1 MEYTD
6 FLQKTLQDVMSMY
19 KKNRNKQFSLTD
31 FNQPMGLKLNPE
43 NKWIKKAEMIPWSRI
58 EDKYAALFES
68 TTGTVAKPLRMAL
81 GSLMI
86 QKEYDFSDR
95 ALVEQIQENPYF
107 QYFIGLPGFQLEMPF
122 APSLLVE
129 FRKRLTE
136 DILID
141 INELILRGDDDDDLP
156 TSGGGT
162 DEGSDKQENNKGTL
176 ILDATCAPQ
185 NIEFPQDIN
194 LLNEIREKLELI
206 IDSICS
212 RENLNK
218 PRTYRKKARRDYLK
232 LARSKKRTSQR
243 IRKAIRKQL
252 QYIRRDRGYIRQFAA
267 QGYLL
272 GKKETRILKVLDK
285 VYAQQKLMYDNKVH
299 TIENRIVS
307 ISQPYIRP
315 IVRGKSNA
323 QVEFGAKLDLSMVDG
338 FGRIEKISFEAY
350 NESEVLTDVIER
362 YKQRTGHYPERV
374 LADKIYRN
382 RSNLAYCKELC
393 IRLSG
398 PALGR
403 PRKDAVT
410 DKKAEYRDNTDRVEV
425 ERAFSLA
432 KGSYGLG
439 LIRTRL
445 EETTRGSIVLSILV
459 MNINRKLKMFLR
471 LFFISIFSRFN
482 IRTIHRIKIYAVA
495 VTA

>member
-1 MEYTD
+1 
-6 FLQKTLQDVMSMY
+6 MY
-19 KKNRNKQFSLTD
+19 KKNRNKQFNLTD
-31 FNQPMGLKLNPE
+31 FNQPMGLKLDPE
-43 NKWIKKAEMIPWSRI
+43 NKWIKKAEMIPWNRI
-58 EDKYAALFES
+58 EDKYATLFES

-95 ALVEQIQENPYF
+95 ALVEQLQENPYF
-107 QYFIGLPGFQLEMPF
+107 QYFIGLPGFQLETPF

-136 DILID
+136 DILMD
-141 INELILRGDDDDDLP
+141 INELILKGDDDDNQP
-156 TSGGGT
+156 TSSGGA
-162 DEGSDKQENNKGTL
+162 DASSDTQEDNKGTL

-194 LLNEIREKLELI
+194 LLNETREKLEGI
-206 IDSICS
+206 IDAVCS
-212 RENLNK
+212 RENLDK

-232 LARSKKRTSQR
+232 LARSKKRTSHR
-243 IRKAIRKQL
+243 IRKAIRQQL
-252 QYIRRDRGYIRQFAA
+252 QYIRRDRGYISQFEK
-267 QGYLL
+267 QGIVLIEKEVRLL
-272 GKKETRILKVLDK
+272 QVLDK
-285 VYAQQKLMYDNKVH
+285 VYDQQKYMYDNDVH

-315 IVRGKSNA
+315 IVRGKSKA
-323 QVEFGAKLDLSMVDG
+323 QVEFGAKLDLSIVNG

-350 NESEVLTDVIER
+350 NESEVLADVIER
-362 YKQRTGHYPERV
+362 YKQRTGYYPERI

-382 RSNLAYCKELC
+382 RNNLAYCKERS

-403 PRKDAVT
+403 PRKDAVI
-410 DKKAEYRDNTDRVEV
+410 DKKAEFRDNADRVEV

-439 LIRTRL
+439 LIRTKL

-471 LFFISIFSRFN
+471 LIFISMFSRFK
-482 IRTIHRIKIYAVA
+482 IRKLFRIKIYADAVA
-495 VTA
+495 A

>member
-1 MEYTD
+1 
-6 FLQKTLQDVMSMY
+6 MY
-19 KKNRNKQFSLTD
+19 KKNRNKQLNLTD
-31 FNQPMGLKLNPE
+31 FNQPMGLKLDTE
-43 NKWIKKAEMIPWSRI
+43 NKWIKKAEMIPWNRI
-58 EDKYAALFES
+58 EDKYATLFES

-86 QKEYDFSDR
+86 QKEYSFSDR
-95 ALVEQIQENPYF
+95 TLVEQLQENPYF
-107 QYFIGLPGFQLEMPF
+107 QYFIGLAGFQLEAPF

-136 DILID
+136 DILMD
-141 INELILRGDDDDDLP
+141 INELILKGEDDDDQP
-156 TSGGGT
+156 TSGGGA
-162 DEGSDKQENNKGTL
+162 DEGSDAQEDNKGTL

-194 LLNEIREKLELI
+194 LLNETREKLEGI
-206 IDSICS
+206 IDAVCS
-212 RENLNK
+212 RENLDK
-218 PRTYRKKARRDYLK
+218 PRTYRKMARRDYLN
-232 LARSKKRTSQR
+232 LARSKKRTAKR
-243 IRKAIRKQL
+243 IRKAIRQQL
-252 QYIRRDRGYIRQFAA
+252 QYIRRDRGYLSQFEKK
-267 QGYLL
+267 GIVLSEKENKLL
-272 GKKETRILKVLDK
+272 QVLDK
-285 VYAQQKLMYDNKVH
+285 VHEQQKFMYDNKVH

-315 IVRGKSNA
+315 IVRGKSKA
-323 QVEFGAKLDLSMVDG
+323 QVEFGAKLDLSIVDG

-350 NESEVLTDVIER
+350 NESEVLANVIER
-362 YKQRTGHYPERV
+362 YKQRTGHYPERI

-382 RSNLAYCKELC
+382 RNNLAYCKERN

-403 PRKDAVT
+403 PRKDAVI
-410 DKKAEYRDNTDRVEV
+410 DKKAEYRDNADRVEV

-439 LIRTRL
+439 LIRTKL

-459 MNINRKLKMFLR
+459 MNINRKLKMFLL
-471 LFFISIFSRFN
+471 LFFISIFSRFK
-482 IRTIHRIKIYAVA
+482 IRKLFQIKIYADAVA
-495 VTA
+495 V

>member
-1 MEYTD
+1 
-6 FLQKTLQDVMSMY
+6 MY
-19 KKNRNKQFSLTD
+19 KKNRNKQLNLTD
-31 FNQPMGLKLNPE
+31 FNQPMGLNLDPE
-43 NKWIKKAEMIPWSRI
+43 NKWIKKAEMIPWNRI
-58 EDKYAALFES
+58 EDKYATLFES

-86 QKEYDFSDR
+86 QKEYSFSDR
-95 ALVEQIQENPYF
+95 TLVEQLQENPYF
-107 QYFIGLPGFQLEMPF
+107 QYFIGLAGFQLEAPF

-136 DILID
+136 DILMD
-141 INELILRGDDDDDLP
+141 INELILKGEDDDDQP
-156 TSGGGT
+156 TSGGGA
-162 DEGSDKQENNKGTL
+162 DEGSDAQENNKGTL

-194 LLNEIREKLELI
+194 LLNETREKLEGI
-206 IDSICS
+206 IDAVCS
-212 RENLNK
+212 RENLDK
-218 PRTYRKKARRDYLK
+218 PRTYRKMARRDYLN
-232 LARSKKRTSQR
+232 LARSKKRTAKR
-243 IRKAIRKQL
+243 IRKAIRQQL
-252 QYIRRDRGYIRQFAA
+252 QYIRRDRGYLSQFEKK
-267 QGYLL
+267 GIVLSEKESKLL
-272 GKKETRILKVLDK
+272 QVLDK
-285 VYAQQKLMYDNKVH
+285 VHEQQKFMYDNKVH

-315 IVRGKSNA
+315 IVRGKSKA
-323 QVEFGAKLDLSMVDG
+323 QVEFGAKLDLSIARG

-350 NESEVLTDVIER
+350 NESEVLANVIER
-362 YKQRTGHYPERV
+362 YKQRTGHYPERI

-382 RSNLAYCKELC
+382 RNNLAYCKERN

-403 PRKDAVT
+403 PRKDAVI
-410 DKKAEYRDNTDRVEV
+410 DKKAEYRDNADRVEV

-439 LIRTRL
+439 LIRTKL

-459 MNINRKLKMFLR
+459 MNINRKLKMFLL
-471 LFFISIFSRFN
+471 LFFISIFSRFK
-482 IRTIHRIKIYAVA
+482 IRKLFQIKIYADAVA
-495 VTA
+495 V

>member
-1 MEYTD
+1 
-6 FLQKTLQDVMSMY
+6 MY
-19 KKNRNKQFSLTD
+19 KKNRNKQYSLSD
-31 FNQPMGLKLNPE
+31 FYQPMGLKLNPE
-43 NKWIKKAEMIPWSRI
+43 NKWIKKAELIPWDRI

-86 QKEYDFSDR
+86 QKEFGYSDR
-95 ALVEQIQENPYF
+95 VLLEQIQENPYY
-107 QYFIGLPGFQLEMPF
+107 QYFIGLPGFQLEVPF
-122 APSLLVE
+122 VPSLLVE

-136 DILID
+136 EIMID
-141 INELILRGDDDDDLP
+141 INEMILKDDDDDDQP
-156 TSGGGT
+156 TLGGGQ
-162 DEGSDKQENNKGTL
+162 SNMENGKPEENEGTL

-194 LLNEIREKLELI
+194 LLNEVREKLEGI
-206 IDSICS
+206 IDDVCF
-212 RENLNK
+212 RENIDR
-218 PRTYRKKARRDYLK
+218 PRTYRKNARRDYLR
-232 LARSKKRTSQR
+232 LARNRKRTTQK
-243 IRKAIRKQL
+243 IRKAIRQQL
-252 QYIRRDRGYIRQFAA
+252 QYIRRDRGYVRQFEE
-267 QGYLL
+267 QSSLTEKEMKLL
-272 GKKETRILKVLDK
+272 MVLDK
-285 VYAQQKLMYDNKVH
+285 VYEQQKFMYDNNIH

-323 QVEFGAKLDLSMVDG
+323 QVEFGAKLDLSIVDG

-350 NESEVLTDVIER
+350 NESEVLADVIER
-362 YKQRTGHYPERV
+362 YKERTGHYPERV

-382 RSNLAYCKELC
+382 RSNLSYCKERG
-393 IRLSG
+393 IKLSG

-403 PRKDAVT
+403 PRKDAT
-410 DKKAEYRDNTDRVEV
+410 IDKKAEYRDNADRVEV

-439 LIRTRL
+439 LIRTKL

-471 LFFISIFSRFN
+471 LFFISIFSRFK
-482 IRTIHRIKIYAVA
+482 IRKIIRIKIYAETVIA
-495 VTA
+495 

>member
-1 MEYTD
+1 MD

-31 FNQPMGLKLNPE
+31 FNQPMGLKLNPG
-43 NKWIKKAEMIPWSRI
+43 NKWIKKAEMIPWSKI
-58 EDKYAALFES
+58 EDKYATLFKS

-86 QKEYDFSDR
+86 QKEYGFSDR

-107 QYFIGLPGFQLEMPF
+107 QYFIGLPGFQLEVPF
-122 APSLLVE
+122 VPSLLVE
-129 FRKRLTE
+129 FRKRLTD
-136 DILID
+136 DILMD
-141 INELILRGDDDDDLP
+141 INELILKGDDDDDRP
-156 TSGGGT
+156 ASGGGT
-162 DEGSDKQENNKGTL
+162 DEGSDKQEDNKGTL

-194 LLNEIREKLELI
+194 LLNETREKLELI
-206 IDSICS
+206 IDAICF

-232 LARSKKRTSQR
+232 LARSKKRTAKR
-243 IRKAIRKQL
+243 IRKAIRQQL

-272 GKKETRILKVLDK
+272 KEKETRILEVLDK

-350 NESEVLTDVIER
+350 NESEVLTDVIDR
-362 YKQRTGHYPERV
+362 YKQRTGRYPERV

-382 RSNLAYCKELC
+382 RSNLTYCKERG

-403 PRKDAVT
+403 PRKDAVV
-410 DKKAEYRDNTDRVEV
+410 DKKTEYCDNTDRVEV

-445 EETTRGSIVLSILV
+445 EDTTRGSIILSILV

-482 IRTIHRIKIYAVA
+482 IRKIHRIKIYVVA
-495 VTA
+495 VFV

>member
-1 MEYTD
+1 
-6 FLQKTLQDVMSMY
+6 MY
-19 KKNRNKQFSLTD
+19 KKNRNKQLTLTD
-31 FNQPMGLKLNPE
+31 FNQPMGLKLDPE
-43 NKWIKKAEMIPWSRI
+43 NKWIKKAEMIPWNRI
-58 EDKYAALFES
+58 EDKYATLFES

-95 ALVEQIQENPYF
+95 TLVEQLQENPYF
-107 QYFIGLPGFQLEMPF
+107 QYFIGLPGFQLGAPF

-136 DILID
+136 NILMD
-141 INELILRGDDDDDLP
+141 INEIILKGDDDDDQP
-156 TSGGGT
+156 TSDGGT
-162 DEGSDKQENNKGTL
+162 DGDRDTQEGNKGTL

-194 LLNEIREKLELI
+194 LLNETREKLEGI
-206 IDSICS
+206 IDAICL
-212 RENLNK
+212 RENLDK

-232 LARSKKRTSQR
+232 LARSKKRTTLK
-243 IRKAIRKQL
+243 IRKAIRQQL
-252 QYIRRDRGYIRQFAA
+252 QYIRRDRGYLNQLET
-267 QGYLL
+267 QGIVLNEKELKLL
-272 GKKETRILKVLDK
+272 QVLDK
-285 VYAQQKLMYDNKVH
+285 VYEQQKFMYDNQIH

-315 IVRGKSNA
+315 IVRGKSKA
-323 QVEFGAKLDLSMVDG
+323 QVEFGAKLDLSIVDG
-338 FGRIEKISFEAY
+338 YGRIEKISFDAY
-350 NESEVLTDVIER
+350 NESEVLADVIER
-362 YKQRTGHYPERV
+362 YKQCTGHYPERL

-382 RSNLAYCKELC
+382 RNNLAYCKERN

-398 PALGR
+398 RPALGR
-403 PRKDAVT
+403 PRKDAVI
-410 DKKAEYRDNTDRVEV
+410 DKKCEYRDNADRVEV

-439 LIRTRL
+439 LIRTKL
-445 EETTRGSIVLSILV
+445 EETTRGSILLSILV
-459 MNINRKLKMFLR
+459 MNINRKLKMFLC
-471 LFFISIFSRFN
+471 LFFISIFSRFK
-482 IRTIHRIKIYAVA
+482 IRKFIWVKIYADA

>member
-1 MEYTD
+1 
-6 FLQKTLQDVMSMY
+6 MY

-31 FNQPMGLKLNPE
+31 FNQPMGLKLDPE
-43 NKWIKKAEMIPWSRI
+43 NKWIKKAEIIPWNRI
-58 EDKYAALFES
+58 EDKYATLFES

-81 GSLMI
+81 GSLII

-95 ALVEQIQENPYF
+95 TLVEQLQENPYF
-107 QYFIGLPGFQLEMPF
+107 QYFIGLSGFQLGAPF

-136 DILID
+136 DILMD
-141 INELILRGDDDDDLP
+141 INELILKGDDDDNPP
-156 TSGGGT
+156 TSGGGV
-162 DEGSDKQENNKGTL
+162 DASSDTQEDNKGTL

-194 LLNEIREKLELI
+194 LLNETREKLEGV
-206 IDSICS
+206 IDAVCS
-212 RENLNK
+212 RENLDK
-218 PRTYRKKARRDYLK
+218 PRTYRRNARRDYLK
-232 LARSKKRTSQR
+232 LARSKKRTTRR
-243 IRKAIRKQL
+243 IRKAIRQQL
-252 QYIRRDRGYIRQFAA
+252 QYIRRDRGYISQFEKQDIVLTEKEAK
-267 QGYLL
+267 LL
-272 GKKETRILKVLDK
+272 QVLDK
-285 VYAQQKLMYDNKVH
+285 VYDQQKYMYDNKVH

-315 IVRGKSNA
+315 IVRGKSKA
-323 QVEFGAKLDLSMVDG
+323 QVEFGAKLDLSIVNG

-350 NESEVLTDVIER
+350 NESEVLAEVIER
-362 YKQRTGHYPERV
+362 YKQRTGHYPERI

-382 RSNLAYCKELC
+382 RNNLAYCKARS

-403 PRKDAVT
+403 PRKDAVI
-410 DKKAEYRDNTDRVEV
+410 DKKAEYRDNADRVEV

-439 LIRTRL
+439 LIRTKL

-471 LFFISIFSRFN
+471 LFFISMFSRFK
-482 IRTIHRIKIYAVA
+482 IRKLFRIKIYADAVA
-495 VTA
+495 A

>member
-1 MEYTD
+1 
-6 FLQKTLQDVMSMY
+6 VMSMY
-19 KKNRNKQFSLTD
+19 KKNRNKQLNLTD
-31 FNQPMGLKLNPE
+31 FNQPMGLNLDPE
-43 NKWIKKAEMIPWSRI
+43 NKWIKKAEMIPWNRI
-58 EDKYAALFES
+58 EDKYATLFES

-86 QKEYDFSDR
+86 QKEYSFSDR
-95 ALVEQIQENPYF
+95 TLVEQLQENPYF
-107 QYFIGLPGFQLEMPF
+107 QYFIGLAGFQLEAPF

-136 DILID
+136 DILMD
-141 INELILRGDDDDDLP
+141 INELILKGEDDDDQP
-156 TSGGGT
+156 TSGGGA
-162 DEGSDKQENNKGTL
+162 DEGSDAQENNKGTL

-194 LLNEIREKLELI
+194 LLNETREKLEGI
-206 IDSICS
+206 IDAVCS
-212 RENLNK
+212 RENLDK
-218 PRTYRKKARRDYLK
+218 PRTYRKMARRDYLN
-232 LARSKKRTSQR
+232 LARSKKRTAKR
-243 IRKAIRKQL
+243 IRKAIRQQL
-252 QYIRRDRGYIRQFAA
+252 QYIRRDRGYLSQFEKK
-267 QGYLL
+267 GIVLSEKESKLL
-272 GKKETRILKVLDK
+272 QVLDK
-285 VYAQQKLMYDNKVH
+285 VHEQQKFMYDNKVH

-315 IVRGKSNA
+315 IVRGKSKA
-323 QVEFGAKLDLSMVDG
+323 QVEFGAKLDLSIARG

-350 NESEVLTDVIER
+350 NESEVLANVIER
-362 YKQRTGHYPERV
+362 YKQRTGHYPERI

-382 RSNLAYCKELC
+382 RNNLAYCKERN

-403 PRKDAVT
+403 PRKDAVI
-410 DKKAEYRDNTDRVEV
+410 DKKAEYRDNADRVEV

-439 LIRTRL
+439 LIRTKL

-459 MNINRKLKMFLR
+459 MNINRKLKMFLL
-471 LFFISIFSRFN
+471 LFFISIFSRFK
-482 IRTIHRIKIYAVA
+482 IRKLFQIKIYADAVA
-495 VTA
+495 V

>member
-1 MEYTD
+1 
-6 FLQKTLQDVMSMY
+6 MSMY
-19 KKNRNKQFSLTD
+19 KKNQNKQFNLTD
-31 FNQPMGLKLNPE
+31 FNQPMGLKLDPE
-43 NKWIKKAEMIPWSRI
+43 NKWIKKAELIPWNRI
-58 EDKYAALFES
+58 EDKYATLFES

-86 QKEYDFSDR
+86 QKEFGFSDR
-95 ALVEQIQENPYF
+95 TLVEQLQENPYF
-107 QYFIGLPGFQLEMPF
+107 QYFIGLAGFQLEAPF

-136 DILID
+136 DILMD
-141 INELILRGDDDDDLP
+141 INELILKGDDDDDQP
-156 TSGGGT
+156 TSGGGA
-162 DEGSDKQENNKGTL
+162 DEGSDTQEENKGTL

-194 LLNEIREKLELI
+194 LLNEIREKLEGI
-206 IDSICS
+206 IDAICS
-212 RENLNK
+212 RENLDK

-232 LARSKKRTSQR
+232 LARSKKRTAGR
-243 IRKAIRKQL
+243 IRKAIRQQM
-252 QYIRRDRGYIRQFAA
+252 QYIRRDRGYLSQFEK
-267 QGYLL
+267 QGIALSEKESKLL
-272 GKKETRILKVLDK
+272 LVLDK
-285 VYAQQKLMYDNKVH
+285 VYEQQKFMYDNKVH

-315 IVRGKSNA
+315 IVRGKSKA
-323 QVEFGAKLDLSMVDG
+323 QVEFGAKLDLSIVDG
-338 FGRIEKISFEAY
+338 YGRIEKISFEAY
-350 NESEVLTDVIER
+350 NESEVLADVIER
-362 YKQRTGHYPERV
+362 YKQRTGHYPERI

-382 RSNLAYCKELC
+382 RNNLAYCKERN

-403 PRKDAVT
+403 PRKDAII
-410 DKKAEYRDNTDRVEV
+410 DKKAEYRDNADRVEA

-439 LIRTRL
+439 LIRTKL

-471 LFFISIFSRFN
+471 LFIILIFSRFK
-482 IRTIHRIKIYAVA
+482 IRKQFWIKIYGNA
-495 VTA
+495 VTV